1 MLFKV
6 FYKSVVLITLIGLV
20 VLCLKGE
27 DLGRFKIFI
36 EKDIRLSGSKSKKWY
51 WVFIP
56 VLLFLLYILFRPL
69 YPPGGWDDIS
79 YHLAYAKY
87 YVANN
92 GLVLNPY
99 LRYALHP
106 HNMNILYSMAL
117 LFYDDILAQSIH
129 ASMAIVAAVGIYS
142 LGSIIFNRIA
152 ALTAAM
158 IFLCSPLVL
167 HLMQVAYIDLGLML
181 FIFCTY
187 YCFSLWL
194 TTQERFWLYLAGA
207 SLGWAVGTKYLGL
220 LFLLLFLIWMI
231 KKERKTRVILV
242 FSLIVVVAGSPWY
255 VRNHLIAK
263 DPLFPFGGKI
273 FGYSWLWNEH
283 DAAGQA
289 NDLYVEHGTPR
300 TIKSFLTLPRNLVV
314 QKHKFMEG
322 AISLPMLVFFLA
334 FLFFLW
340 GNKHFKR
347 MTIFSYVNLLI
358 WFMTTQILRYF
369 LPVFPFV
376 SLISGA
382 ILVMFIS
389 FVLRQASKPFH
400 NHMLEIVRN
409 PDRWS
414 SWAKG
419 TILLILLLIVGLYI
433 KGDDFSVKAIPTTR
447 QAREKY
453 LLNKMPGYKFV
464 QIINGRQLTAIYS
477 IGYEDMQYF
486 VEGKMV
492 GDWFGPMRHSAFYP
506 ILKDS
511 DKLYEKL
518 NRLGIKYFLINKRR
532 VGQGEIDTRRHF
544 QILYENED
552 GILFKL
558 DH

>member
-1 MLFKV
+1 M
-6 FYKSVVLITLIGLV
+6 
-20 VLCLKGE
+20 
-27 DLGRFKIFI
+27 D
-36 EKDIRLSGSKSKKWY
+36 
-51 WVFIP
+51 
-56 VLLFLLYILFRPL
+56 
-69 YPPGGWDDIS
+69 
-79 YHLAYAKY
+79 
-87 YVANN
+87 
-92 GLVLNPY
+92 
-99 LRYALHP
+99 
-106 HNMNILYSMAL
+106 
-117 LFYDDILAQSIH
+117 
-129 ASMAIVAAVGIYS
+129 
-142 LGSIIFNRIA
+142 
-152 ALTAAM
+152 
-158 IFLCSPLVL
+158 
-167 HLMQVAYIDLGLML
+167 
-181 FIFCTY
+181 
-187 YCFSLWL
+187 
-194 TTQERFWLYLAGA
+194 
-207 SLGWAVGTKYLGL
+207 
-220 LFLLLFLIWMI
+220 
-231 KKERKTRVILV
+231 
-242 FSLIVVVAGSPWY
+242 
-255 VRNHLIAK
+255 
-263 DPLFPFGGKI
+263 
-273 FGYSWLWNEH
+273 
-283 DAAGQA
+283 
-289 NDLYVEHGTPR
+289 
-300 TIKSFLTLPRNLVV
+300 
-314 QKHKFMEG
+314 G

-334 FLFFLW
+334 FLFFLL